1 MRLEDEESTT
11 SWQQPREGEVIF
23 VIIWRGQEQR
33 YGVRK
38 EKIRNFKGAKRKLDG
53 LKKKHWW
60 VALQWRNL
68 LGPMFNNQLVGG
80 WKQKYQ
86 VFPPK
91 SFPKKQGE

>member
-53 LKKKHWW
+53 LKKKH
-60 VALQWRNL
+60 
-68 LGPMFNNQLVGG
+68 
-80 WKQKYQ
+80 
-86 VFPPK
+86 
-91 SFPKKQGE
+91 